1 MAERDLYRERVQR
14 LLAQDQ
20 EINDIQLKEFRM
32 QLEQNLQSWEVS
44 SQKVRRVLVR
54 ILALFVFL
62 YLVGVFFMPMF
73 QVGQREMK
81 AEGMWNLYLA
91 VMGGWFVA
99 MILTVAVGLWMF
111 ILYLYKYAPALKR
124 ARFDTQT
131 AMILELQQQ
140 VEQLR
145 QDVERRNSS

>member
-1 MAERDLYRERVQR
+1 MAERDLHRERVQR

-20 EINDIQLKEFRM
+20 EINDTQLKEFRM

-54 ILALFVFL
+54 VIALFVFL
-62 YLVGVFFMPMF
+62 YLIGVFFIPMF

-81 AEGMWNLYLA
+81 DGMRSLYTA
-91 VMGGWFVA
+91 VIGGWFVA
-99 MILTVAVGLWMF
+99 MILTFAVGLWMLV
-111 ILYLYKYAPALKR
+111 LYLYKYAPALKR

-145 QDVERRNSS
+145 QDMEQRNPS